1 MGRMGSTVLGGAVD
15 IRWYSAPF
23 TAAAAISGYDLRSL
37 LLAQISP
44 ISHVDAYVA
53 MAEKSKNASPAIQPA
68 CAIARV
74 GVGVGVGLRA
84 GAELCVEDMCVREAR
99 REVVR
104 GLLE

>member
-1 MGRMGSTVLGGAVD
+1 MGWMVLGGVVD
-15 IRWYSAPF
+15 SIRWHSVPF

-53 MAEKSKNASPAIQPA
+53 TAEKSKNASPTIQPA
-68 CAIARV
+68 CAIA

-84 GAELCVEDMCVREAR
+84 GAVLCVGGHVRA
-99 REVVR
+99 
-104 GLLE
+104 